1 MLGRKDYT
9 QEEFDN
15 GKAAVG
21 QQVAAYEELVR
32 AIGSATDAHNVTA
45 AREQFETRFF
55 KSMVLVL
62 DRYFV
67 HRLRQVTGKD
77 ANPLNEVEMLADS
90 LMNNHG
96 VLRVSNVI
104 KWIPDQTVLKLK
116 VGDTIQLTQADF
128 DRLSAAFFADL
139 RSKFLWARF
148 VAS

>member
-15 GKAAVG
+15 GKAAIE
-21 QQVAAYEELVR
+21 QEVAAYHHMAS
-32 AIGSATDAHNVTA
+32 AIATVTTDNDVTA
-45 AREQFETRFF
+45 AREQFEARFF
-55 KSMVLVL
+55 SGMVLVL

-77 ANPLNEVEMLADS
+77 ANPLNEVELLVDS
-90 LMNNHG
+90 LMNNGG

-116 VGDTIQLTQADF
+116 VGDTIQLTAPDF
-128 DRLSAAFFADL
+128 GRLSAAFFADL
-139 RSKFLWARF
+139 KRKF
-148 VAS
+148 V